1 MAVLKAER
9 FTTLKSKVKA
19 EVLRRNKS
27 GSVAGHPEPQPV
39 QVLGHPLPQ
48 PEQPEGHPEP
58 HPVQPV
64 AQPV

>member
-27 GSVAGHPEPQPV
+27 GSVAS
-39 QVLGHPLPQ
+39 
-48 PEQPEGHPEP
+48 
-58 HPVQPV
+58 
-64 AQPV
+64 